1 MEWKI
6 NFMVAKL
13 IIICLFMLEEIRNSY
28 FGIKLFVV
36 QNLSLFLRDK
46 SPFIRNQGPIKNLHN
61 KAKKHLWL
69 VLLFLFELSLRKEF
83 FHLNIQYI
91 HSRNYWFFDIFEH
104 THFFTK
110 NLKSICSVSYVHPT
124 NPLVN
129 IKTHLHSHWAN
140 VNVNVLHI
148 RKVRVL

>member
-1 MEWKI
+1 
-6 NFMVAKL
+6 
-13 IIICLFMLEEIRNSY
+13 MLEEIRNSY

-91 HSRNYWFFDIFEH
+91 HSRNY
-104 THFFTK
+104 
-110 NLKSICSVSYVHPT
+110 
-124 NPLVN
+124 
-129 IKTHLHSHWAN
+129 
-140 VNVNVLHI
+140 
-148 RKVRVL
+148 